1 MMTGII
7 DAGGGMRGAYTA
19 GIYDYLL
26 DNSIDIEYCLGVSAG
41 SANLITYVAGQRGRL
56 KRFYRE
62 YSFEKEYLSVGNY
75 LKKGMLVDLDYIYSD
90 ITNSTGKDPL
100 DFTSAR
106 KSEKQ
111 FVAVVTD
118 AKTGKPGY
126 FSKNDMAEDDY
137 TLLKASCCLPVASR
151 SPVDFKGKKYFDGGL
166 SDPIPYKKA
175 LSDGCDKLIIC
186 LTLPLDYRKT
196 AVPRLP
202 VKLLLKKYPEIG
214 ELMIASDVRYNELLQ
229 EITELQRQGTALILC
244 PEDCCGIKTVTRDKD
259 GIDKLYHLGYRDGAK
274 IKAFLNEKN

>member
-1 MMTGII
+1 MTGII

-26 DNSIDIEYCLGVSAG
+26 DNKIDIDYCLGVSAG

-56 KRFYRE
+56 KRFYDE
-62 YSFEKEYLSVGNY
+62 YSFEKEYMSVGNY
-75 LKKGMLVDLDYIYSD
+75 LKKGMLVDLDYIYSEL
-90 ITNSTGKDPL
+90 TNSTGKDPL
-100 DFTSAR
+100 DFPAAE
-106 KSEKQ
+106 KSPKQ

-118 AKTGKPGY
+118 AVTGRAEY
-126 FSKNDMAEDDY
+126 FTKNDMAVDDY

-151 SPVDFKGKKYFDGGL
+151 KPVTFKGKEYFDGGL

-175 LSDGCDKLIIC
+175 LADGCEKLIIC
-186 LTLPLDYRKT
+186 LTLPLDYKKT

-202 VKLLLKKYPEIG
+202 VRLLLKKYPEIG
-214 ELMIASDVRYNELLQ
+214 ELMLSSDVCYNRLIN

-244 PEDCCGIKTVTRDKD
+244 PEECFGIKTVTRDKD
-259 GIDKLYHLGYRDGAK
+259 GINKLYHLGYRDGEK
-274 IKAFLNEKN
+274 IRAFLDC